1 MRKRDSL
8 TGCMRACKL
17 ARCRSIVTGHRPLP
31 DMPFRAW
38 NRDRRRQKQ
47 QLDRVRTAA
56 KGMKKLQQQMV
67 MIGLCAVMALPAA
80 GQAQAPVPAQ
90 VQTQTAPPA
99 QAPQPQRRARTAPQ
113 STVSVDGS
121 EAMFTTMCALL
132 AAGFESNVS
141 ADHWTAFRAQMRER
155 LRHQQGPAVEAMRE
169 FYRQHEL
176 RDPGATLS
184 RYLWFGLVSG
194 PSPGFQAVLRRDEL
208 PPEVIALEGF
218 SEILSNYYQ
227 EQKIGQMWRQVQPIY
242 EREVERLHDPVS
254 QVVFVATGYLREI
267 LEQSGALTF
276 AIVVEPLVGRIT
288 NVRNFGNHYALVLSG
303 GEEIPTD
310 IVRHAFLHFLLDPL
324 PLMYAH
330 VTAVKRPLFEKAAA
344 APRLAPELK
353 DDYAS
358 YFAECTVRAVE
369 LKLKRMSPGERE
381 AAMSRDDEAGYVL
394 VQPLYAALPKFE
406 NSEPSMKIF
415 FPDLVRSI
423 DLQTESRRLT
433 AVKFA
438 SADAASPEDEAANE
452 EVARRRSAAPTT
464 VPNDAEVITALTE
477 GERRIAE
484 KNPRAAE
491 ASFQKVLTKY
501 PDQARAWYG
510 IGLVALLDHDAARA
524 KQVFGRLT
532 AGEHAATQDPMVLAW
547 SHVYLARIFDD
558 EGNPEVAKMEYQSAL
573 AVDGGPDQ
581 AKQAAQKG
589 LAVFAGDKPIA
600 RP

>member
-1 MRKRDSL
+1 
-8 TGCMRACKL
+8 
-17 ARCRSIVTGHRPLP
+17 
-31 DMPFRAW
+31 MPFRVE
-38 NRDRRRQKQ
+38 NRDRRREKQ
-47 QLDRVRTAA
+47 QLTRVRTTA
-56 KGMKKLQQQMV
+56 KGMKKLQRKLV
-67 MIGLCAVMALPAA
+67 MIGLCAVIPLPAA
-80 GQAQAPVPAQ
+80 GHAP
-90 VQTQTAPPA
+90 VQTQTPPPA
-99 QAPQPQRRARTAPQ
+99 QAPAPSQRTRTVPQG
-113 STVSVDGS
+113 TVSVDGS
-121 EAMFTTMCALL
+121 EAMFTTICALL

-141 ADHWTAFRAQMRER
+141 ADNWTAFRAQMRER
-155 LRHQQGPAVEAMRE
+155 LRHQQGPAVEAVRE
-169 FYRQHEL
+169 FYRRHEL
-176 RDPGATLS
+176 RDPGETLS

-194 PSPGFQAVLRRDEL
+194 SAPSFQPVLRRDDL

-227 EQKIGQMWRQVQPIY
+227 EQKIGQLWRQVQPIY
-242 EREVERLHDPVS
+242 NREVERLHDPVS
-254 QVVFVATGYLREI
+254 QIVFVTSGYLREI
-267 LEQSGALTF
+267 IEQSGPRTF

-310 IVRHAFLHFLLDPL
+310 LVRHAFLHFLLDPL

-358 YFAECTVRAVE
+358 YFAECLVRAVE

-394 VQPLYAALPKFE
+394 VSPLFAALPKFE
-406 NSEPSMKIF
+406 NSEPSMKYF
-415 FPDLVRSI
+415 FPDLVRGI
-423 DLQTESRRLT
+423 DIQAETKRLA

-438 SADAASPEDEAANE
+438 PADVVNPEDEAANE
-452 EVARRRSAAPTT
+452 KIAREKKAAPTT
-464 VPNDAEVITALTE
+464 VPNDAEVIIALTE

-501 PDQARAWYG
+501 PDQPRAWYG
-510 IGLVALLDHDAARA
+510 IGLVAMLDKDAARA

-532 AGEHAATQDPMVLAW
+532 VGEHAATEDPMVLVW
-547 SHVYLARIFDD
+547 SHVYLARIYDY
-558 EGNPEVAKMEYQSAL
+558 EGNSEVARTEYQSAL
-573 AVDGGPDQ
+573 AVQGGPAQ
-581 AKQAAQKG
+581 AKLTAQKE
-589 LAVFAGDKPIA
+589 LANLGGGKPEA

>member
-1 MRKRDSL
+1 MKIL
-8 TGCMRACKL
+8 Q
-17 ARCRSIVTGHRPLP
+17 
-31 DMPFRAW
+31 
-38 NRDRRRQKQ
+38 RQMM
-47 QLDRVRTAA
+47 L
-56 KGMKKLQQQMV
+56 
-67 MIGLCAVMALPAA
+67 IGLCAAMVLPAA
-80 GQAQAPVPAQ
+80 GQASSPVPVP
-90 VQTQTAPPA
+90 VQTQATPAA
-99 QAPQPQRRARTAPQ
+99 QAPAPRMRTRTSPQ

-121 EAMFTTMCALL
+121 EAMFTTICAML

-141 ADHWTAFRAQMRER
+141 SDNWTAFRAQMRER
-155 LRHQQGPAVEAMRE
+155 LRQQQGPAVEAMRE

-194 PSPGFQAVLRRDEL
+194 PAPGFQAVLRRDEL

-227 EQKIGQMWRQVQPIY
+227 EQKIGQIWRQVQPIY

-254 QVVFVATGYLREI
+254 QVVFIATAYLREI
-267 LEQSGALTF
+267 LEQSGQRTF

-310 IVRHAFLHFLLDPL
+310 VLRHAFLHFLLDRL
-324 PLMYAH
+324 PLTYPR
-330 VTAVKRPLFEKAAA
+330 VVAVKRPLFEKAAL

-358 YFAECTVRAVE
+358 YFAECLVRAVE
-369 LKLKRMSPGERE
+369 LKLKRMSPGEKE
-381 AAMSRDDEAGYVL
+381 AALSRYDEDGYVL
-394 VQPLYAALPKFE
+394 ARPLFGALPKYE
-406 NSEPSMKIF
+406 SSEPSMKLF
-415 FPDLVRSI
+415 FPDLVRAI
-423 DLQTESRRLT
+423 DAGAESKRVA
-433 AVKFA
+433 AVNFA
-438 SADAASPEDEAANE
+438 AAGPAKTRDEPSAG
-452 EVARRRSAAPTT
+452 EVARRKKTAPTT
-464 VPNDAEVITALTE
+464 VPNDAEVIAALTE

-491 ASFQKVLTKY
+491 SSFQKVLTKY

-510 IGLVALLDHDAARA
+510 MGLVALLDHDAARA

-532 AGEHAATQDPMVLAW
+532 TGEYAATADPMVLAW
-547 SHVYLARIFDD
+547 SHIYLARIFDD
-558 EGNPEVAKMEYQSAL
+558 EGKPDVAKAEYQSAL
-573 AVDGGPDQ
+573 AVEGGPDQ
-581 AKQAAQKG
+581 AKLAAQKG
-589 LAVFAGDKPIA
+589 LAAFAGDKSTA

>member
-1 MRKRDSL
+1 
-8 TGCMRACKL
+8 
-17 ARCRSIVTGHRPLP
+17 
-31 DMPFRAW
+31 
-38 NRDRRRQKQ
+38 
-47 QLDRVRTAA
+47 
-56 KGMKKLQQQMV
+56 MKKLQRQM
-67 MIGLCAVMALPAA
+67 MLIGLCVAMALPAA
-80 GQAQAPVPAQ
+80 GQTQAPVPAQ
-90 VQTQTAPPA
+90 VQSQTPPPTQAPAPLPRTRTRTAPP
-99 QAPQPQRRARTAPQ
+99 

-132 AAGFESNVS
+132 AAGFESNIS
-141 ADHWTAFRAQMRER
+141 SDNWTAFRAQMRER
-155 LRHQQGPAVEAMRE
+155 LRPQQGPAVEAVRE

-194 PSPGFQAVLRRDEL
+194 PAPAFQPVLRRDEL

-218 SEILSNYYQ
+218 SEILSSYYQ
-227 EQKIGQMWRQVQPIY
+227 EQKIGQLWRQVQPIY
-242 EREVERLHDPVS
+242 NREVERLHDPVS
-254 QVVFVATGYLREI
+254 QIVFVTSGYLREI
-267 LEQSGALTF
+267 LDPSAPRSF

-288 NVRNFGNHYALVLSG
+288 NVRNFGDHYALVLSG

-310 IVRHAFLHFLLDPL
+310 VIRHAFLHFLLDPL
-324 PLMYAH
+324 PLMYPH
-330 VTAVKRPLFEKAAA
+330 VMAVKRPLFEKAAA
-344 APRLAPELK
+344 APRLTPELK

-369 LKLKRMSPGERE
+369 LKLKRISPGERE
-381 AAMSRDDEAGYVL
+381 AAMSRDDEDGYVL
-394 VQPLYAALPKFE
+394 VKPLFSALPKFE
-406 NSEPSMKIF
+406 NSEPSMKLF
-415 FPDLVRSI
+415 FPDLVRAI
-423 DLQTESRRLT
+423 DTGAEAKRLVS
-433 AVKFA
+433 VKFA
-438 SADAASPEDEAANE
+438 PAEMANSEDEAANE
-452 EVARRRSAAPTT
+452 EVARRRNAAPTT
-464 VPNDAEVITALTE
+464 VPNDAEIITALTE

-532 AGEHAATQDPMVLAW
+532 TGEHAANKDPMVLAW
-547 SHVYLARIFDD
+547 SHVYLARIYDD
-558 EGNPEVAKMEYQSAL
+558 EGNPQVVKAEYESAL
-573 AVDGGPDQ
+573 AVEGAPQQ

-589 LAVFAGDKPIA
+589 LAAFGGDKPTA